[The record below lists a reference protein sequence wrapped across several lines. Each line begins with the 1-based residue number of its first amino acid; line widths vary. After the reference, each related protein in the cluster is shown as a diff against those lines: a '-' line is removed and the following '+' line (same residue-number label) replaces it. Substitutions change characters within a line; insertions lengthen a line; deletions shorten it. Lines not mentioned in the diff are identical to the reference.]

1 MSAQDAAYHE
11 LYTYAMTRGRE
22 RFLVQ
27 HVADAQTAQT
37 ATAATKPIGLVFALV
52 GLYLHVE
59 RGASGLEVQRVHMQ
73 MAKHKRAWPTLPLPL
88 ERGALTAV
96 DVLAAPAGEA
106 RDAAIDAWCAEVWRA
121 FAAVRA
127 AIVALAD

>member
-1 MSAQDAAYHE
+1 MSAQDDAYHE

-37 ATAATKPIGLVFALV
+37 ATAQTKPIGLVFALL

-59 RGASGLEVQRVHMQ
+59 LGASGLEVQRVHIKL
-73 MAKHKRAWPTLPLPL
+73 AKHKREWPTLPLPT
-88 ERGALTAV
+88 ERGPLTPI
-96 DVLAAPAGEA
+96 DVLATPAGEP
-106 RDAAIDAWCAEVWRA
+106 RDAAIDAWCAAVWRA
-121 FAAVRA
+121 YASAREAIAALVE
-127 AIVALAD
+127 